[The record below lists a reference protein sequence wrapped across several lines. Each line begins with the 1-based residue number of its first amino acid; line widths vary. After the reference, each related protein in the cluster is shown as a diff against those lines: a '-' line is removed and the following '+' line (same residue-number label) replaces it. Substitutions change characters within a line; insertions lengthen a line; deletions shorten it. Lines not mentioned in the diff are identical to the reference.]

1 MKPKVFTLG
10 FLNLKGIIRM
20 AEGERRKKLP
30 RRKRPPESVREHAE
44 KQARKKL
51 PRESKLKAKLG
62 TPLNKFRIVLA
73 KEYNVI
79 PMPNNKA
86 GLLLGKKI
94 HIIPKFLKNA
104 WAELKLVTWPSHR
117 TAIKLTFA
125 VFVFAIIFATFVQ
138 IADMGFNKLFKM
150 FLLK

>member
-1 MKPKVFTLG
+1 VKPKVFTLG

-62 TPLNKFRIVLA
+62 TPLA